1 MKEYIVTVESSQWC
15 GCSETEMFE
24 AETLEDAEDLAYEW
38 AREVMAFQLTITE
51 NT

>member
-24 AETLEDAEDLAYEW
+24 AETLEEAEDLAYEW
-38 AREVMAFQLTITE
+38 AKEVMEFTLSITE

>member
-38 AREVMAFQLTITE
+38 AREVMAFRLTIRE

>member
-24 AETLEDAEDLAYEW
+24 AETLEGLLDEAYEW
-38 AREVMAFQLTITE
+38 AREVMAFQLTISE